1 MALIVQKF
9 GGSSVRDN
17 ERILH
22 VAQLVVDE
30 KERGNDVIVAVSA
43 MGKTTNNLIAMAREL
58 MPEPPA
64 REMDMLLASGE
75 QVSIAMLAIA
85 LHSMGHKAIS
95 FTGPQIGIKTD
106 SLHGRA
112 RIVGINDVKLR
123 DAIGDGKIVIV
134 AGFQGVTGDLE
145 ITTLGRGGSDTTG
158 VALAAALNADRCDI
172 YTDVDGVYTA
182 DPRAV
187 PDARRL
193 DFITYDEMLELASVG
208 AKVLHSRS
216 VELAK
221 IYRVPLRVLSSFE
234 PGPGTMI
241 VEEYKDMEKFVV
253 SGVAID
259 ETESQISIL
268 GVPDRP
274 GVAASI
280 FKQIAEAGI
289 SVDMIIQ
296 DVGTDDLND
305 ISFTVDNEDFKAA
318 KGLAEKLKEELG
330 ASGVVTEEG
339 VAKISVVGVGM
350 KSHSGV
356 AAKLFGA
363 LAAADIGIKSIT
375 TSEICV
381 SCLIDIESGRKAAN
395 AIHEAFELA
404 NPPQVTAKT

>member
-1 MALIVQKF
+1 LALIVQKF

-17 ERILH
+17 DRIRH
-22 VAQLVVDE
+22 VAQLVVAE
-30 KERGNDVIVAVSA
+30 KQRGNDVIVAVSA
-43 MGKTTNNLIAMAREL
+43 MGKTTNNLVAMAREFSA
-58 MPEPPA
+58 EPPA

-75 QVSIAMLAIA
+75 QISIAMLAIA

-95 FTGPQIGIKTD
+95 FTGPQVGIKTD

-112 RIVGINDVKLR
+112 RIVGINDAKLR

-158 VALAAALNADRCDI
+158 VALAAALQADRCDI

-187 PDARRL
+187 PSAQRL
-193 DFITYDEMLELASVG
+193 NFITYDEMLELASVG
-208 AKVLHSRS
+208 AKVLHSRA

-221 IYRVPLRVLSSFE
+221 IYNVPLRVLSSFE

-241 VEEYKDMEKFVV
+241 VQEYKDMEKFVV

-259 ETESQISIL
+259 ESESQISIL

-318 KGLAEKLKEELG
+318 KELAEQLKEQLG
-330 ASGVVTEEG
+330 AGGVVTEEG

-363 LAAADIGIKSIT
+363 LASADIGIKSIT

-381 SCLIDIESGRKAAN
+381 SCLIDIDSAKKAAN
-395 AIHEAFELA
+395 AIHEAFGLG
-404 NPPQVTAKT
+404 NPPQISAKT

>member
-9 GGSSVRDN
+9 GGSSVRDT
-17 ERILH
+17 ERIRH
-22 VAQLVVDE
+22 VAQLVLAE
-30 KERGNDVIVAVSA
+30 KKLGNDVVVAVSA
-43 MGKTTNNLIAMAREL
+43 MGKTTNNLIAMAKEISTD
-58 MPEPPA
+58 PPA
-64 REMDMLLASGE
+64 RELDMLMASGE
-75 QVSIAMLAIA
+75 QISIAMLAIA
-85 LHSMGHKAIS
+85 LHAEGQKAIS
-95 FTGPQIGIKTD
+95 FTGPQVGIKTD
-106 SLHGRA
+106 SLYGRA
-112 RIVGINDVKLR
+112 RIVGINDTKIRSAL
-123 DAIGDGKIVIV
+123 ADGTVVIV

-158 VALAAALNADRCDI
+158 VALAAALKADRCDI

-182 DPRAV
+182 DPRTV
-187 PDARRL
+187 PSASRL
-193 DFITYDEMLELASVG
+193 DCITYDEMLELASVG

-221 IYRVPLRVLSSFE
+221 IYNVPLRVLSSFE

-241 VEEYKDMEKFVV
+241 VQEYKGMEKFVV
-253 SGVAID
+253 SGVAVD
-259 ETESQISIL
+259 ENESQISIL

-296 DVGTDDLND
+296 DVGTDERND
-305 ISFTVDNEDFKAA
+305 ISFTVDNTDFKAA
-318 KGLAEKLKEELG
+318 KRLAEDLKEQLG
-330 ASGVVTEEG
+330 AHGVVTEEG
-339 VAKISVVGVGM
+339 VAKVSVVGVGM

-363 LAAADIGIKSIT
+363 LAAAGIGIKSIT

-381 SCLIDIESGRKAAN
+381 SCLIDIASAGKAAN
-395 AIHEAFELA
+395 AIHEAFGLGSPA
-404 NPPQVTAKT
+404 PVSAKS

>member
-9 GGSSVRDN
+9 GGSSVRDT
-17 ERILH
+17 ERIRH
-22 VAQLVVDE
+22 VARLVIAE
-30 KERGNDVIVAVSA
+30 KELGNDVVVAVSA
-43 MGKTTNNLIAMAREL
+43 MGKTTNELIAKAKEL
-58 MPEPPA
+58 TSDPPA
-64 REMDMLLASGE
+64 REMDMLMATGE
-75 QVSIAMLAIA
+75 QISIAMLAIA
-85 LHSMGHKAIS
+85 LHAAGQKAKS
-95 FTGPQIGIKTD
+95 FTGPQVGIQTD
-106 SLHGRA
+106 DLHGRA
-112 RIVGINDVKLR
+112 RIRSVNDT
-123 DAIGDGKIVIV
+123 KIRGALAEGNVVIV
-134 AGFQGVTGDLE
+134 AGFQGVTENLE

-158 VALAAALNADRCDI
+158 VALAAALKADRCDI

-187 PDARRL
+187 PSATRL
-193 DFITYDEMLELASVG
+193 DTITYDEMLELASVG

-221 IYRVPLRVLSSFE
+221 IYNVPLRVLSSFE

-241 VEEYKDMEKFVV
+241 VQEYKGMEKFVV

-259 ETESQISIL
+259 ENESQISIL

-296 DVGTDDLND
+296 DVGTAERND

-318 KGLAEKLKEELG
+318 KRLAESLKDQLG
-330 ASGVVTEEG
+330 AHGVVTEEG

-350 KSHSGV
+350 RSHSGV

-363 LAAADIGIKSIT
+363 LASADIGIKSIT

-381 SCLIDIESGRKAAN
+381 SCLIDIASASKAAN
-395 AIHEAFELA
+395 AIHEAFGLGSRTQA
-404 NPPQVTAKT
+404 AAKT

>member
-9 GGSSVRDN
+9 GGSSVADA
-17 ERILH
+17 ERIRH
-22 VAQLVVDE
+22 VAQLVIEE
-30 KERGNDVIVAVSA
+30 KERGHQVVVAVSA
-43 MGKTTNNLIAMAREL
+43 MGKTTNNLIAMAKQI
-58 MPEPPA
+58 MSDPPA
-64 REMDMLLASGE
+64 REMDMLMATGE
-75 QVSIAMLAIA
+75 QISIAMLAIT
-85 LHSMGHKAIS
+85 LHAMGHKAIS
-95 FTGPQIGIKTD
+95 FTGPQVGIKTD
-106 SLHGRA
+106 SLYGRA
-112 RIVGINDVKLR
+112 RIVGINDAKLR
-123 DAIGDGKIVIV
+123 DALAEGQVVIV

-145 ITTLGRGGSDTTG
+145 ITTLGRGGSDTTA

-187 PDARRL
+187 PGARRL
-193 DFITYDEMLELASVG
+193 ASITYDEMLELASVG

-221 IYRVPLRVLSSFE
+221 IYNVPLRVLSSFE

-241 VEEYKDMEKFVV
+241 VQEYENMEKFVV

-268 GVPDRP
+268 GVPDKP
-274 GVAASI
+274 GVAATI
-280 FKQIAEAGI
+280 FKRIAEAGI

-296 DVGTDDLND
+296 DVGVDGLND
-305 ISFTVDNEDFKAA
+305 IAFTVDNEDFKTA
-318 KGLAEKLKEELG
+318 KQLTEQLCEEMG
-330 ASGVVTEEG
+330 AKGVVTEKDI
-339 VAKISVVGVGM
+339 AKISVVGVGM

-363 LAAADIGIKSIT
+363 LASADIGIKSIT

-381 SCLIDIESGRKAAN
+381 SCLIDMASAKKAAN
-395 AIHEAFELA
+395 AIHDAFGLG
-404 NPPQVTAKT
+404 NPVPAAVKS